1 MLASAAMAEQG
12 AQPGHGVAD
21 DLSPAT
27 ARLALAA
34 VLLVALLIRVVGLGA
49 GLPLLLQVD
58 EPLVIDRVEAFL
70 GGDLNPRWFYYP
82 SLTMYLSW
90 AVVKVWGVFQ
100 RFEPAHMYMA
110 GRALAAILGTLTV
123 WVAWAMARHL
133 GNRRAGVLAAALV
146 ALFPIHVQLSH
157 QAGVDAP
164 AALFTTLALWL
175 LWRAEA
181 SERTA
186 PAVAAAAAC
195 GLAASVKYSGALA
208 FVALAP
214 WLVAQLWRRRF
225 GAWLGLAF
233 SVAVAF
239 TVAFVAGTPYSLVE
253 GQRFLDDL
261 AGQAGHAR
269 EGHLGYESSSW
280 LYLIVNPHGSLWSD
294 ADPVSFVLVLVGLG
308 YGAWLAWSKRSPA
321 LVGSLLFVLVTYG
334 FFSAWRTKFVRW
346 LLPALPVL
354 LTFAGCW
361 LSEGAARL
369 RGRLLR
375 CAALVAVLVVPSI
388 RSLAVLGEYV
398 KPDTRTLATAWVSAN
413 VPAGSMLC
421 LDPHTAFV
429 DNRYWFSRT
438 LTLPAGAAGPYRLVR
453 NPSALEGCRW
463 VLTSSEWKQRYER
476 REAVTMRPV
485 EAREGQAF
493 YRRLAERAQ
502 LVQRFTPEH
511 AMSGPAIEIFDLEGR

>member
-1 MLASAAMAEQG
+1 MTSRETPPSAAT
-12 AQPGHGVAD
+12 AD
-21 DLSPAT
+21 DLSPAN

-34 VLLVALLIRVVGLGA
+34 VLLVALLLRAVGLGS

-90 AVVKVWGVFQ
+90 ALVKVWGAFQ

-123 WVAWAMARHL
+123 WLAWVMGRQLA
-133 GNRRAGVLAAALV
+133 GRRAGVLSAALV

-157 QAGVDAP
+157 QAGVDVP
-164 AALFTTLALWL
+164 AAFFTSLALWL

-181 SERTA
+181 SGQA
-186 PAVAAAAAC
+186 VFGVAAAVAC

-208 FVALAP
+208 LVALAP
-214 WLVAQLWRRRF
+214 WLAARHRLRRI
-225 GAWLGLAF
+225 GAWLG
-233 SVAVAF
+233 VAVAIGAAF
-239 TVAFVAGTPYSLVE
+239 VLAFVAGTPYSVVE
-253 GQRFLDDL
+253 RQRFLDDL
-261 AGQAGHAR
+261 AGQARHAR
-269 EGHLGYESSSW
+269 EGHLGYESASW

-294 ADPVSFVLVLVGLG
+294 ADPVSFTLVLIGFG
-308 YGAWLAWSKRSPA
+308 YGAWLAWRRRSPA
-321 LVGSLLFVLVTYG
+321 LAGSLLFVLVTYG

-354 LTFAGCW
+354 LVFAGCW
-361 LSEGAARL
+361 LSQAAAQL

-375 CAALVAVLVVPSI
+375 CAVLAAVLAAPLV
-388 RSLAVLGEYV
+388 RSLEVLGGFV
-398 KPDTRTLATAWVSAN
+398 KPDTRTLATAWVTAN
-413 VPAGSMLC
+413 VPAGATLC

-429 DNRYWFSRT
+429 DNRHWFSRT
-438 LTLPAGAAGPYRLVR
+438 LALPAGAAGPYTLVR
-453 NPSALEGCRW
+453 NPSALEGCRY

-476 REAVTMRPV
+476 REAVTMRPA
-485 EAREGQAF
+485 EARDGQAF

-511 AMSGPAIEIFDLEGR
+511 ALTGPEIEIYDLQPR